1 MSSASRPSGSA
12 GRGEQGAQHAAQG
25 GLVGWGQRGEEVA
38 LDVGPDGGQVVH
50 EFASPGRQVEDATA
64 ADRTRAALAGGR
76 PGPVL
81 GGGRAV
87 LSQAAAVNDGYSR
100 TFEVATVLI
109 LAAFGAAFGAA
120 FVVPAIRA
128 RTAAAPAARAQNE
141 AKTDADAAT

>member
-1 MSSASRPSGSA
+1 
-12 GRGEQGAQHAAQG
+12 
-25 GLVGWGQRGEEVA
+25 
-38 LDVGPDGGQVVH
+38 
-50 EFASPGRQVEDATA
+50 
-64 ADRTRAALAGGR
+64 
-76 PGPVL
+76 VL